1 MAIAKINFNFNINYK
16 KYTMKNNLFK
26 SAIITSLFVLLLS
39 SCNGEKK
46 ESLTK
51 EPAIAVKVSGAS
63 ENNNGQFVTASGKIE
78 AENSAN
84 LSTRMMGYV
93 TKIHVQVGQKVSTG
107 QLLVSINNTDLQ
119 AKKAQVDA
127 SILQATA
134 GYNNAKKDYDRFV
147 NLFKQQSA
155 SQKELDDMTA
165 RYEMAKAGLEGAK
178 QMRNEVMAQFS
189 YSNITA
195 PFAGVVTN
203 TFVKEGDMAN
213 PGMPLVSI
221 EGASR
226 LQVTAMVSESD
237 ITAIKKGMAVKVLV
251 KSSNES
257 LSGKVSEISLSA
269 KNTGGQYLVKIN
281 LDKTDSSVLS
291 GMFVNV
297 QFPVAN
303 TIHPSDSEQAKQT
316 KTSEKVLVPESALVQ
331 QGQLTG
337 IYTIGTGNIAILRWL
352 RIGKN
357 FGNQVEV
364 LSGLSA
370 NEQYIVSAN
379 GKLYNGALVIP
390 SPTLP

>member
-1 MAIAKINFNFNINYK
+1 MKKII
-16 KYTMKNNLFK
+16 L
-26 SAIITSLFVLLLS
+26 TSVLLTPLFVLLFS

-46 ESLTK
+46 NTSAE
-51 EPAIAVKVSGAS
+51 EPAISVKISGVS
-63 ENNNGQFVTASGKIE
+63 EDNKGQFITTSGKIE

-93 TKIHVQVGQKVSTG
+93 TKVHVQVGQKVSAG
-107 QLLVSINNTDLQ
+107 QLLVSINNSDLQ

-127 SILQATA
+127 NILQATA

-178 QMRNEVMAQFS
+178 QMRNEVVAQFS

-213 PGMPLVSI
+213 PGMPLVGI

-226 LQVTAMVSESD
+226 LQVTTMVSEND
-237 ITAIKKGMAVKVLV
+237 INAITKGMAVKVLV
-251 KSSNES
+251 KSSNEN
-257 LSGKVSEISLSA
+257 LTGTVNEVSSSA

-281 LDKTDSSVLS
+281 LDKTNKTVLS

-303 TIHPSDSEQAKQT
+303 TKGT
-316 KTSEKVLVPESALVQ
+316 KTSEKVVVPENALVH

-337 IYTIGTGNIAILRWL
+337 IYTVGNGNVAILRWL

-370 NEQYIVSAN
+370 NEQYIVSAE
-379 GKLYNGALVIP
+379 GKLYNGALVNVN
-390 SPTLP
+390 

>member
-1 MAIAKINFNFNINYK
+1 MKKIIAILSI
-16 KYTMKNNLFK
+16 
-26 SAIITSLFVLLLS
+26 SAVLLT
-39 SCNGEKK
+39 SCGGDKK
-46 ESLTK
+46 EQITK
-51 EPAIAVKVSGAS
+51 EAAIAVKVSGVS
-63 ENNNGQFVTASGKIE
+63 ENDNSPFVTASGKIE

-93 TKIHVQVGQKVSTG
+93 TKIHVKVGQKVGAG

-147 NLFKQQSA
+147 NLYKQQSA
-155 SQKELDDMTA
+155 SQKELDDITA

-195 PFAGVVTN
+195 PFSGTVTN

-213 PGMPLVSI
+213 PGMPLVSV

-226 LQVTAMVSESD
+226 LQVTAMVSEND
-237 ITAIKKGMAVKVLV
+237 IASIKKGMPVKVLV
-251 KSSNES
+251 KSSNTT
-257 LSGKVSEISLSA
+257 LNGKVSEVSVSA
-269 KNTGGQYLVKIN
+269 TNTGGQYLVKVN
-281 LDKTDSSVLS
+281 LDKTDSTVLS

-297 QFPVAN
+297 QFPVEN
-303 TIHPSDSEQAKQT
+303 KTQAVQT
-316 KTSEKVLVPESALVQ
+316 DRILVPENALVK

-337 IYTIGTGNIAILRWL
+337 IYTIGTGNVAILRWL
-352 RIGKN
+352 RTGKT

-370 NEQYIVSAN
+370 SEQYIVSAD
-379 GKLYNGALVIP
+379 GKLYNGATVSIQ
-390 SPTLP
+390 

>member
-1 MAIAKINFNFNINYK
+1 MKKIFIP
-16 KYTMKNNLFK
+16 LL
-26 SAIITSLFVLLLS
+26 ALIVLA
-39 SCNGEKK
+39 SCDSKKK
-46 ESLTK
+46 ETIVK
-51 EPAIAVKVSGAS
+51 EPAIAVKVSGITANDNS
-63 ENNNGQFVTASGKIE
+63 PFVTASGKIE

-93 TKIHVQVGQKVSTG
+93 TKVNVKVGQNVSAG

-127 SILQATA
+127 SITQATA
-134 GYNNAKKDYDRFV
+134 AYNNAKKDYDRFV
-147 NLFKQQSA
+147 NLFAQQSA

-165 RYEMAKAGLEGAK
+165 RYEMAKAGLEAAK

-195 PFAGVVTN
+195 PFSGTVTN

-237 ITAIKKGMAVKVLV
+237 ISNVKNGMPVKINV
-251 KSSNES
+251 KSLNKEVA
-257 LSGKVSEISLSA
+257 GKVSEVSLSA
-269 KNTGGQYLVKIN
+269 KNTGGQYLVKVT
-281 LDKTDSSVLS
+281 LDKMDKEILS

-297 QFPVAN
+297 QFPTAKKVA
-303 TIHPSDSEQAKQT
+303 TAVKSS
-316 KTSEKVLVPESALVQ
+316 VVMVPETALVK

-337 IYTIGTGNIAILRWL
+337 IYTVGTGNVAILRWL
-352 RIGKN
+352 RIGKT

-370 NEQYIVSAN
+370 DEQYIVSAE
-379 GKLYNGALVIP
+379 GKLFNGAKVQIN
-390 SPTLP
+390 

>member
-1 MAIAKINFNFNINYK
+1 MK
-16 KYTMKNNLFK
+16 KVITILSLTFLF
-26 SAIITSLFVLLLS
+26 I
-39 SCNGEKK
+39 SCGNDKK
-46 ESLTK
+46 ETANN
-51 EPAIAVKVSGAS
+51 EPVIAVQVSRI
-63 ENNNGQFVTASGKIE
+63 NNDNNSPFVTASGKIE

-93 TKIHVQVGQKVSTG
+93 TKVHVKVGQKVGAG
-107 QLLVSINNTDLQ
+107 QLLVSINNTDLH

-134 GYNNAKKDYDRFV
+134 AFNNTKKDYDRFV
-147 NLFKQQSA
+147 NLYAQQSA

-165 RYEMAKAGLEGAK
+165 RYEMAKATLEGAR

-195 PFAGVVTN
+195 PFSGEITN

-226 LQVTAMVSESD
+226 MQVTAMVSESD
-237 ITAIKKGMAVKVLV
+237 INSITSGMSVKVII
-251 KSSNES
+251 KSLNKEVA
-257 LSGKVSEISLSA
+257 GKVSEVSGSA
-269 KNTGGQYLVKIN
+269 KNTGGQYLVKVN
-281 LDKTDSSVLS
+281 LTQTDKSILS

-303 TIHPSDSEQAKQT
+303 TKESTTTAYD
-316 KTSEKVLVPESALVQ
+316 KVMVPESALVK

-337 IYTIGTGNIAILRWL
+337 IYTVGNGNTAILRWL
-352 RIGKN
+352 RIGKS

-364 LSGLSA
+364 LSGLSSKE
-370 NEQYIVSAN
+370 NYIVSAE
-379 GKLYNGALVIP
+379 GKLFNGAKISVQ
-390 SPTLP
+390 

>member
-1 MAIAKINFNFNINYK
+1 MKKIIAILSI
-16 KYTMKNNLFK
+16 
-26 SAIITSLFVLLLS
+26 SAVFLTS
-39 SCNGEKK
+39 CGGDKK
-46 ESLTK
+46 EQIK
-51 EPAIAVKVSGAS
+51 AEPAIAVKVSGVS
-63 ENNNGQFVTASGKIE
+63 ENADGGFITASGKIE

-93 TKIHVQVGQKVSTG
+93 TKIHVKVGQKVGTG

-195 PFAGVVTN
+195 PFSGTVTN

-213 PGMPLVSI
+213 PGMPLVSM

-237 ITAIKKGMAVKVLV
+237 INSIKKGMVVKVLV
-251 KSSNES
+251 KSSNET
-257 LSGKVSEISLSA
+257 LTGKVSEVSSSA
-269 KNTGGQYLVKIN
+269 TNTGGQYLVKVN
-281 LDKTDSSVLS
+281 LDKTDATVLS

-297 QFPVAN
+297 QFPVEN
-303 TIHPSDSEQAKQT
+303 KTQT
-316 KTSEKVLVPESALVQ
+316 VQNDRVLVPESALVK

-337 IYTIGTGNIAILRWL
+337 VYTIGEGNIAILRWL
-352 RIGKN
+352 RTGKT

-370 NEQYIVSAN
+370 NEQYIVSAE
-379 GKLYNGALVIP
+379 GKLFNGALVNIQ
-390 SPTLP
+390 

>member
-1 MAIAKINFNFNINYK
+1 MKSKIYKIQFIKNIKMSK
-16 KYTMKNNLFK
+16 K
-26 SAIITSLFVLLLS
+26 IIVLLFIS
-39 SCNGEKK
+39 SIFVTSCGGDKK
-46 ESLTK
+46 EPIK
-51 EPAIAVKVSGAS
+51 QEPALVVKVSGVS
-63 ENNNGQFVTASGKIE
+63 ENNNSPFVTTSGKIE

-93 TKIHVQVGQKVSTG
+93 TKIYVKVGQKVGAG

-155 SQKELDDMTA
+155 SQKELDDITA

-178 QMRNEVMAQFS
+178 QMRNEVISQFS

-195 PFAGVVTN
+195 PFSGTVTN

-213 PGMPLVSI
+213 PGMPLVSM
-221 EGASR
+221 EGATR
-226 LQVTAMVSESD
+226 LQVTAMVSEND
-237 ITAIKKGMAVKVLV
+237 IASIKKGMSVKVLV
-251 KSSNES
+251 KSSNAN
-257 LSGKVSEISLSA
+257 LTGKVSEVSVSA
-269 KNTGGQYLVKIN
+269 TNTGGQYLVKVN
-281 LDKTDSSVLS
+281 LDKTDSSMLS

-303 TIHPSDSEQAKQT
+303 TVQVTKSEM
-316 KTSEKVLVPESALVQ
+316 VLVPETALVK

-337 IYTIGTGNIAILRWL
+337 IYTVGTGNVAILRWL
-352 RIGKN
+352 RIGKT

-364 LSGLSA
+364 LSGLSV
-370 NEQYIVSAN
+370 NEQYIVSAE
-379 GKLYNGALVIP
+379 GKLYNGVLVSIQ
-390 SPTLP
+390 

>member
-1 MAIAKINFNFNINYK
+1 MK
-16 KYTMKNNLFK
+16 KT
-26 SAIITSLFVLLLS
+26 IITLAASTFLFLS
-39 SCNGEKK
+39 CGKDRK
-46 ESLTK
+46 EVTDNTA
-51 EPAIAVKVSGAS
+51 AIAVKVAGNTAV
-63 ENNNGQFVTASGKIE
+63 NNSAFVTASGKIE

-84 LSTRMMGYV
+84 VSTRMMGYV
-93 TKIHVQVGQKVSTG
+93 TKVHVKVGQKVNAG

-134 GYNNAKKDYDRFV
+134 AFNNAKKDYERFTA
-147 NLFKQQSA
+147 LFNQQSA
-155 SQKELDDMTA
+155 SQKELDDMTS
-165 RYEMAKAGLEGAK
+165 RYEMAKAGLEAAK
-178 QMRNEVMAQFS
+178 QLRNEVVAQFG

-195 PFAGVVTN
+195 PFSGEVTN

-213 PGMPLVSI
+213 PGMPLISI

-237 ITAIKKGMAVKVLV
+237 IANIQNGMTVNVLV
-251 KSSNES
+251 KSINKAVT
-257 LSGKVSEISLSA
+257 GKVTEVSSSA

-281 LDKTDSSVLS
+281 LTQTDKAILS

-303 TIHPSDSEQAKQT
+303 KTQT
-316 KTSEKVLVPESALVQ
+316 TTTTDKVLVPESALVK

-337 IYTIGTGNIAILRWL
+337 IYTVGNGNTAILRWL
-352 RIGKN
+352 RIGKT
-357 FGNQVEV
+357 FGNQIEV

-370 NEQYIVSAN
+370 EEQYIISAE
-379 GKLYNGALVIP
+379 GKLFNGAKI
-390 SPTLP
+390 SIQ

>member
-1 MAIAKINFNFNINYK
+1 MKSKIYEIQFLKNIKMSK
-16 KYTMKNNLFK
+16 K
-26 SAIITSLFVLLLS
+26 IITILSISALLMV
-39 SCNGEKK
+39 SCGKDKTE
-46 ESLTK
+46 TIAK
-51 EPAIAVKVSGAS
+51 EPAIAVKVSGVS
-63 ENNNGQFVTASGKIE
+63 ENNNSPFVTASGKIE

-93 TKIHVQVGQKVSTG
+93 TKIHVKVGQKVEAG
-107 QLLVSINNTDLQ
+107 QLLASINNSDLQ

-147 NLFKQQSA
+147 ALFKQQSA

-165 RYEMAKAGLEGAK
+165 RYEMAKAGLEAAK
-178 QMRNEVMAQFS
+178 QMRNEVISQFS

-195 PFAGVVTN
+195 PFSGTVTN

-213 PGMPLVSI
+213 PGMPLVSV
-221 EGASR
+221 EGATR
-226 LQVTAMVSESD
+226 LQVTAMVSEND
-237 ITAIKKGMAVKVLV
+237 IASIKNGMPVKVLV
-251 KSSNES
+251 KSSNDR
-257 LSGKVSEISLSA
+257 LTGKVSEVSSSA
-269 KNTGGQYLVKIN
+269 TNTGGQYLVKIN

-297 QFPVAN
+297 QFPVEN
-303 TIHPSDSEQAKQT
+303 KVQVT
-316 KTSEKVLVPESALVQ
+316 KTEMVLVPEAALVK

-337 IYTIGTGNIAILRWL
+337 IYTIGTGNVAILRWL
-352 RIGKN
+352 RVGKN

-370 NEQYIVSAN
+370 NEQYIVSAE
-379 GKLYNGALVIP
+379 GKLYNGALV
-390 SPTLP
+390 SVQ

>member
-1 MAIAKINFNFNINYK
+1 MKKNIAILTLSTF
-16 KYTMKNNLFK
+16 LF
-26 SAIITSLFVLLLS
+26 LS
-39 SCNGEKK
+39 CGKDKK
-46 ESLTK
+46 EATNN
-51 EPAIAVKVSGAS
+51 EPVIAVKVSGISADNSS
-63 ENNNGQFVTASGKIE
+63 EFVTASGKIE

-84 LSTRMMGYV
+84 VSTRMMGYV
-93 TKIHVQVGQKVSTG
+93 TKVHVKVGQKVNAG
-107 QLLVSINNTDLQ
+107 QLLVSVNNTDLQ

-147 NLFKQQSA
+147 ALFAQQSA
-155 SQKELDDMTA
+155 SQKELDDMTS

-195 PFAGVVTN
+195 PFSGEVTN

-221 EGASR
+221 EGASH

-237 ITAIKKGMAVKVLV
+237 ITSIKNGMNVKVLV
-251 KSSNES
+251 KSTNQK
-257 LSGKVSEISLSA
+257 LSGKVVEVSGSA
-269 KNTGGQYLVKIN
+269 KNTGGQYLVKVN
-281 LDKTDSSVLS
+281 LNNAGKEVLS

-297 QFPVAN
+297 QFPITN
-303 TIHPSDSEQAKQT
+303 KPQTTTTKQSD
-316 KTSEKVLVPESALVQ
+316 KVLVPESALVK
-331 QGQLTG
+331 QGQLVG
-337 IYTIGTGNIAILRWL
+337 IYTIGNKNTAILRWL
-352 RIGKN
+352 RIGKS

-370 NEQYIVSAN
+370 NEQYIVSAE
-379 GKLYNGALVIP
+379 GKLYNGAKV
-390 SPTLP
+390 SVQSQYSVKCHSERSRSAF